1 MIVVI
6 VQKPPAQLRG
16 ELTRWLFEVDTGVYV
31 GTATARVR
39 EHLWERLST
48 GVGTARALMVWS
60 DKNEQRLS
68 ILAHHYPWEVL
79 DFDGLNLFRRETAES
94 RKVSAY
100 SHRTT
105 SLNN

>member
-16 ELTRWLFEVDTGVYV
+16 EVTRWLLEVDTGVYV

-39 EHLWERLST
+39 EHLWNRIRGEIGT
-48 GVGTARALMVWS
+48 GRALMIWS

-68 ILAHHYPWEVL
+68 VLAHHYQWTIE
-79 DFDGLNLFRRETAES
+79 DFDGLKLLRRETPES
-94 RKVSAY
+94 RKLSAY
-100 SHRTT
+100 GQNSTM
-105 SLNN
+105 LDN